1 MPLQWRAR
9 FSTFNL
15 PPFYRECIRV
25 QALPFDHMSPC
36 NTLVC
41 CVTQNMTRGDPEQEI
56 RNTVYQYLNQDDF
69 LEIWRATGVLWTRI
83 LKARRVWVLCV
94 TEIQRYGRWRG
105 GEGNFRSV
113 ISREK
118 ASSVK
123 YHVPYPLIVLFVCS
137 LFVPRRRL
145 MLVCRPM
152 FHFLIPQDYT
162 ALWQIISFISS
173 PKQPVF
179 IFSW

>member
-25 QALPFDHMSPC
+25 QALPFDHMSPY
-36 NTLVC
+36 NTLVR
-41 CVTQNMTRGDPEQEI
+41 CVTQNITRGDPEQEI

-83 LKARRVWVLCV
+83 LKARRVWVLYV

-105 GEGNFRSV
+105 GGRG
-113 ISREK
+113 ISDLWFPERRHQVWNTMFPTL
-118 ASSVK
+118 S
-123 YHVPYPLIVLFVCS
+123 LFCLFV
-137 LFVPRRRL
+137 LYL
-145 MLVCRPM
+145 Y
-152 FHFLIPQDYT
+152 QEGD
-162 ALWQIISFISS
+162 
-173 PKQPVF
+173 
-179 IFSW
+179 